1 MNVHSLSTPLPRFWG
16 AQAASLSH
24 LAACRMHFCS
34 GVWFGSAGSRQAA
47 ANYRPA
53 ACAPQI
59 TLSALPITA
68 RVRLVRQIL
77 NLSWFGDQ
85 YCRQL
90 VLLMG
95 KLKNRNHDA
104 QDQERV
110 NDCFHYPPAL
120 FFRADQEPICRL
132 SFVIHNFTT
141 KTLPCSDFV

>member
-1 MNVHSLSTPLPRFWG
+1 MNVHSLSNPLP
-16 AQAASLSH
+16 LSGEH
-24 LAACRMHFCS
+24 RLPACRI
-34 GVWFGSAGSRQAA
+34 RQLAECIFA
-47 ANYRPA
+47 PECGLAVLVRGKLPRTTGRRPVL
-53 ACAPQI
+53 PRS
-59 TLSALPITA
+59 LSALPITA

-120 FFRADQEPICRL
+120 FLRADQEPICRL
-132 SFVIHNFTT
+132 SFVIHSFTT